1 VNCSSFESLLD
12 EYVDGALAPRDRA
25 LVAAHVPSCANCS
38 ALLEELRVIDALLL
52 QPRKVDPA
60 PNFTFK
66 VMADVRTVPR
76 PRVHRI
82 PGLAVIG
89 TYLAFA
95 WIAIGLFFL
104 FGDGMAHATWLA
116 LIAAGSHAGDAFG
129 ALATATARLF
139 GPNTFRVTA
148 AMSALIL
155 VDGALALLLGAGL
168 YFARGRR
175 AAQTPELG

>member
-25 LVAAHVPSCANCS
+25 LVAAHVSGCANCS
-38 ALLEELRVIDALLL
+38 SLLEELRVIDALLL
-52 QPRKVDPA
+52 QPRRVELA

-66 VMADVRTVPR
+66 VMADVRTTPR

-82 PGLAVIG
+82 HGLTVIA

-95 WIAIGLFFL
+95 WIAIGLFFF
-104 FGDGMAHATWLA
+104 FGGAAAHATWVA
-116 LIAAGSHAGDAFG
+116 LPATFGHAGDAFG
-129 ALATATARLF
+129 ALSTATARLF
-139 GPNTFRVTA
+139 GPNTFRITA
-148 AMSALIL
+148 AMSALML
-155 VDGALALLLGAGL
+155 VDAALALLLGAAV

-175 AAQTPELG
+175 GAQAREPG